1 MKKNVKESFLK
12 KLTSLG
18 GPKKTDVIYGLYDA
32 VRQPLFVRFND
43 FLIDH
48 SRVSLQEKAY
58 FFQLLAVMV
67 DAGIPLIQGL
77 KMLAGRAGSER
88 FRRVINTVAFTVSQ
102 GKTLSDSMARFSD
115 VFSEVEIGVV
125 RAGEAAGNLDKML
138 NRVAEQLSR
147 SHELQV
153 KLVSAMIYP
162 VVVLIVLFLAASGM
176 LVWVIPTLLRLLTE
190 GGLKQADFPVT
201 TRLLINFS
209 NLMTHYWWAVFMA
222 IVLVILLIRFYLT
235 TENGRYHWD
244 FLKLKIP
251 VVGALLRKVFIL
263 RFVSIFGILIESG
276 LPVVSALTIV
286 ASALQNQ
293 IYRLKMFEVI
303 AKVQQGEKISGT
315 LAETPFLFPETVVN
329 ILAVGEQSASVGF
342 IAGKIAR
349 QYDMEIDYALKR
361 LMSLLEPLLVIFV
374 GFSVALL
381 ALAILTPIFRLTQLA

>member
-18 GPKKTDVIYGLYDA
+18 GQKKTDVIYGLYDSA
-32 VRQPLFVRFND
+32 NQPTGTRLND

-67 DAGIPLIQGL
+67 DAGIPLIQSL

-88 FRRVINTVAFTVSQ
+88 FRRVINTTAFTVSQ

-115 VFSEVEIGVV
+115 VFSEVETGIV

-138 NRVAEQLSR
+138 NRLAEQEVR

-153 KLVSAMIYP
+153 KLVSAMVYP
-162 VVVLIVLFLAASGM
+162 TVVLIVLFLAASGM
-176 LVWVIPTLLRLLTE
+176 LVWVIPTLVRLLTE
-190 GGLKQADFPVT
+190 GGLKQVDFPVT
-201 TRLLINFS
+201 TRLLIYFS
-209 NLMTHYWWAVFMA
+209 NLMMHYWWAVFMG

-251 VVGALLRKVFIL
+251 VVGALLRKVFVL

-276 LPVVSALTIV
+276 LPVVNALTIV

-303 AKVQQGEKISGT
+303 AKVSQGEKISKN

-329 ILAVGEQSASVGF
+329 MLAVGEQSASIGF
-342 IAGKIAR
+342 IAGKVAR

-381 ALAILTPIFRLTQLA
+381 ALAILTPIFRLTQLV